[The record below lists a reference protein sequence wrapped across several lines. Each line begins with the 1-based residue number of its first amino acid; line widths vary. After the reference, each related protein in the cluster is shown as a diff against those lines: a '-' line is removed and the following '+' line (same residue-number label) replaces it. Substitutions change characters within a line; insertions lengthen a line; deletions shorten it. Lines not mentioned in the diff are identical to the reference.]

1 MLHYNDMKVRTISIW
16 NFRSIEKMENIV
28 LSNFT
33 VFIGENNV
41 GKSNILDAL
50 YIIYDKIKSRSHT
63 TKIIHAKTRRYYNRF
78 YMDTQKRLFYDWERD
93 HQLNN
98 ETIENNETKFQI
110 QFELTLFEKSNLEK
124 IIINRFRSIPS
135 EIYIMADPDNSK
147 YRNKYRIKYNK
158 TISNNKFILK
168 GNLGLQLIFTKSQ
181 NTILMF
187 DTNNPDMKYK
197 TWPELLSFIVKH
209 IGFLYIPTIR
219 SSEYLKT
226 VMSNLILVKLSSLE
240 RDMKY
245 KKHFQYIKKIQKKT
259 LDDLSKNLTRSIS
272 NFLPDVKN
280 IDLSYPIDLTEYNS
294 NIRDII
300 IDDGIPTSL
309 EMKGLGTQNII
320 IISIMQHIAEE
331 QTSTKNLVLL
341 VEEPESHL
349 HYDALR
355 KLNIVLRKIPSQNNQ
370 VITSTHSPVFIDRSD
385 LKNNILVKK
394 NSVTHFNDLF
404 SIRNALGIKT
414 KNELEKTRI
423 AIIVE
428 GKNDSKILET
438 CIKEKSTILS
448 KLISDQQLRIIPI
461 HGINNLSAHCVAL
474 DTYMIET
481 FLFLDNDPD
490 TISECDNIKKLDII
504 DNNHIVIG
512 QKPKQ
517 SKSEIEDFVKPK
529 YYLYDI
535 EKSHD
540 IKIKFNN
547 KFKKMKWSD
556 KMKSHFKDN
565 HKLWNNDIKNNLKT
579 IVSDSV
585 AKHGY
590 KTMIIQNNPILLLIG
605 KLEKYEKQL

>member
-1 MLHYNDMKVRTISIW
+1 MLYYNDMKVSTISIW
-16 NFRSIEKMENIV
+16 NFRSITKMENII

-33 VFIGENNV
+33 VLIGANNV

-50 YIIYDKIKSRSHT
+50 YIIYDMIEFRSRIK
-63 TKIIHAKTRRYYNRF
+63 KIIHSKVRRRYNGA
-78 YMDTQKRLFYDWERD
+78 YMNDRKRLFYDWDRD
-93 HQLNN
+93 HQLNSR
-98 ETIENNETKFQI
+98 NNETKFQI

-124 IIINRFRSIPS
+124 IIFNHFKLFPS
-135 EIYIMADPDNSK
+135 EIYVIPDQTND
-147 YRNKYRIKYNK
+147 KYRIKYK
-158 TISNNKFILK
+158 RIISNNKFILK
-168 GNLGLQLIFTKSQ
+168 DNFALQLIFTKYDD
-181 NTILMF
+181 TILMF
-187 DTNNPDMKYK
+187 DTNNPDMKFK
-197 TWPELLSFIVKH
+197 VWPQLLLFIVKH
-209 IGFLYIPTIR
+209 ISFLYIPTIR

-226 VMSNLILVKLSSLE
+226 IISNLILTKLSSLE
-240 RDMKY
+240 HDVKY
-245 KKHFQYIKKIQKKT
+245 KEHFQYIKKIQKNT
-259 LDDLSKNLTRSIS
+259 LDDLSKNLTKSIS

-300 IDDGIPTSL
+300 IDDGIPTLL

-331 QTSTKNLVLL
+331 QTGTKNLVLL

-355 KLNIVLRKIPSQNNQ
+355 KLNNILRKIPSQNNQ

-394 NSVTHFNDLF
+394 NSATHFNDLF

-428 GKNDSKILET
+428 GKNDSKILEA
-438 CIKEKSTILS
+438 CIKEKSMMLN
-448 KLISDQQLRIIPI
+448 KLISNKQLRIIPI
-461 HGINNLSAHCVAL
+461 HGINNLSTHCVAL
-474 DTYMIET
+474 NTYMIET
-481 FLFLDNDPD
+481 FLFLDNDPNV
-490 TISECDNIKKLDII
+490 IFECNNIKKLDII
-504 DNNHIVIG
+504 NNNHIVIG

-517 SKSEIEDFVKPK
+517 SKSEIEDFVKSK
-529 YYLYDI
+529 YYIHDI
-535 EKSHD
+535 EKSYD
-540 IKIKFNN
+540 IKIKFNG

-556 KMKSHFKDN
+556 KMKSNFKDN
-565 HKLWNNDIKNNLKT
+565 HKLWSDDVINNLKT

-590 KTMIIQNNPILLLIG
+590 KTMIVKNNPILLLID
-605 KLEKYEKQL
+605 KLEKYEKQI

>member
-1 MLHYNDMKVRTISIW
+1 MKVRTISIW
-16 NFRSIEKMENIV
+16 NFRSIAKMENIS

-33 VFIGENNV
+33 VFIGANNV
-41 GKSNILDAL
+41 GKSNILDSL
-50 YIIYDKIKSRSHT
+50 YIIYDTIKSRSHA
-63 TKIIHAKTRRYYNRF
+63 TKIIHTKIRRYYNRF
-78 YMDTQKRLFYDWERD
+78 HINTQKRLFYDWERD

-124 IIINRFRSIPS
+124 IIFNRFRSIPS
-135 EIYIMADPDNSK
+135 EIYVMPEHTDVK
-147 YRNKYRIKYNK
+147 YHNKYRIKYNK

-349 HYDALR
+349 HYDALH
-355 KLNIVLRKIPSQNNQ
+355 KLNNVLRKIPSQNNQ
-370 VITSTHSPVFIDRSD
+370 VITSTHSPVFIDRSN

-404 SIRNALGIKT
+404 SIRSALGIKT

-474 DTYMIET
+474 NTYMIET

-490 TISECDNIKKLDII
+490 TIRECNKIKKLDII

-517 SKSEIEDFVKPK
+517 SKSEIEDFVKSK
-529 YYLYDI
+529 YYIHDI
-535 EKSHD
+535 EKSYD
-540 IKIKFNN
+540 IKIKFNG

-556 KMKSHFKDN
+556 KMKSNFKDN
-565 HKLWNNDIKNNLKT
+565 HKLWSDDVINNLKT

-590 KTMIIQNNPILLLIG
+590 KTMIVKNNPILLLID
-605 KLEKYEKQL
+605 KLEKYEKQI